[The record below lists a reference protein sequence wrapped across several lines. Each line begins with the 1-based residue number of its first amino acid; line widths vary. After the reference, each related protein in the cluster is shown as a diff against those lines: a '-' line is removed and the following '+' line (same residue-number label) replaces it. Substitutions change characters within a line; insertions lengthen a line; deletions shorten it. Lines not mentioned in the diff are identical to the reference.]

1 MMYYL
6 VSVTKAWFGN
16 IEYLTKKLTWFN
28 LVSLNGYSSGLKSVL
43 LGDTY
48 VYKNII
54 QVFIQQ
60 TFY

>member
-1 MMYYL
+1 MVWEYCVSNQEADL
-6 VSVTKAWFGN
+6 VPLN
-16 IEYLTKKLTWFN
+16 IYF
-28 LVSLNGYSSGLKSVL
+28 SGLKSVL